1 MKDLIL
7 KLINDYG
14 TDAIVTTGTIGHVT
28 KVFFQLVT
36 SKSWQN
42 MERMVETGGV
52 IPRGQYLFI
61 APPEVASMSVECLMV
76 DGRAYTVRRADTI
89 RYRNERLFTW
99 GLCVEG
105 GEMDPWEE

>member
-1 MKDLIL
+1 
-7 KLINDYG
+7 
-14 TDAIVTTGTIGHVT
+14 
-28 KVFFQLVT
+28 
-36 SKSWQN
+36 
-42 MERMVETGGV
+42 
-52 IPRGQYLFI
+52 
-61 APPEVASMSVECLMV
+61 MSVECLMV